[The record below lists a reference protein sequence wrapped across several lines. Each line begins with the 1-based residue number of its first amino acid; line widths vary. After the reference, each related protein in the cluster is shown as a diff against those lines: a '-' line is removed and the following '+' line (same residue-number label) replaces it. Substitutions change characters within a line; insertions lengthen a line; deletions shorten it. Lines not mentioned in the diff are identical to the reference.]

1 MLTLVIIQL
10 SFSAVLRS
18 EGLVTRRW
26 VAVDTIN
33 DRSEIKD
40 NVMCDGGRGVA
51 DFPPSDIFIGQEKLK
66 YRWLQLE
73 GHRHIEGQRPC
84 LLFSES
90 TIYQ

>member
-1 MLTLVIIQL
+1 M
-10 SFSAVLRS
+10 
-18 EGLVTRRW
+18 VTRRW

-66 YRWLQLE
+66 YRWLSE
-73 GHRHIEGQRPC
+73 KIEVQSRA
-84 LLFSES
+84 LAYFFLR
-90 TIYQ
+90 